1 MFEVDEDRIVWCWI
15 LRAGTAS
22 VRLGAVPRGIFPNS
36 IAAKPMDDD
45 PESHRVAGLINGLPE
60 DQKFGFFD
68 TMADYDCDYDPPRVA
83 TEKRFRKRMAM
94 EKIVGF
100 PRKYS
105 LTYLSPPDEVY
116 KPETDS
122 ERREREE
129 FQKSFRIVFLS
140 RSMR

>member
-1 MFEVDEDRIVWCWI
+1 MSEIDEDRIEWLYI

-22 VRLGAVPRGIFPNS
+22 VRISEKPNFPFCGLIIS
-36 IAAKPMDDD
+36 EPMDDD
-45 PESHRVAGLINGLPE
+45 PESHRVAGLINGLS
-60 DQKFGFFD
+60 GFFGWGFRG
-68 TMADYDCDYDPPRVA
+68 YDCDYDPPRVA